1 METLFSIKE
10 RAARFRR
17 DVDTHAQEWLGCH
30 YAGDGAY
37 VFRVWAPHAEE
48 VSLVGDF
55 NSWDPA
61 ECPMER
67 LEDPGIWEGVRA
79 GIQEYDC
86 YKYAV
91 VSREGEEPV
100 LKSDPYAYH
109 FETRPAN
116 ASKVY
121 HLEGYEWGD
130 AAWKKNQA
138 SPYDAPMNIY
148 ELHLGSWRRYPD
160 GNVIPYDKLA
170 DELIPYIQEMGYTHI
185 ELLPLMEYPYD
196 GSWGYQVTGYFAP
209 TSRYGTPRDLMTFV
223 DRCHQAGIGVI
234 MDWVPAHFPKDQC
247 GLYRF
252 DGEPCYE
259 YADPRKGEH
268 YEWGTC
274 VFDYGRAEVRSFL
287 ISNAL
292 FWLEQYHIDGLRV
305 DAVASMLYLD
315 YNRRGGV
322 GAQPIRRQGKS
333 GGGGFP
339 SPPQRS
345 RVRRPSLCPDD
356 RGGIHGM
363 AAGFQAHLRRRA
375 WLQL

>member
-67 LEDPGIWEGVRA
+67 LEDSGIWEGVRA

-160 GNVIPYDKLA
+160 GNVITTKGVIEGKLA
-170 DELIPYIQEMGYTHI
+170 HEPKGTHGFGYDPIFYLPERGCTTG
-185 ELLPLMEYPYD
+185 ELLPEEKNKISHRGIALRKMVEK
-196 GSWGYQVTGYFAP
+196 
-209 TSRYGTPRDLMTFV
+209 LNE
-223 DRCHQAGIGVI
+223 QA
-234 MDWVPAHFPKDQC
+234 
-247 GLYRF
+247 
-252 DGEPCYE
+252 
-259 YADPRKGEH
+259 
-268 YEWGTC
+268 
-274 VFDYGRAEVRSFL
+274 
-287 ISNAL
+287 
-292 FWLEQYHIDGLRV
+292 
-305 DAVASMLYLD
+305 
-315 YNRRGGV
+315 
-322 GAQPIRRQGKS
+322 
-333 GGGGFP
+333 
-339 SPPQRS
+339 
-345 RVRRPSLCPDD
+345 
-356 RGGIHGM
+356 
-363 AAGFQAHLRRRA
+363 
-375 WLQL
+375 

>member
-37 VFRVWAPHAEE
+37 VFRVWAPHAEA

-55 NSWDPA
+55 NSWDPE

-67 LEDPGIWEGVRA
+67 LEDSDIWEGVRA

-130 AAWKKNQA
+130 AAWEKNQA

-185 ELLPLMEYPYD
+185 ELVAADGIPL
-196 GSWGYQVTGYFAP
+196 
-209 TSRYGTPRDLMTFV
+209 
-223 DRCHQAGIGVI
+223 
-234 MDWVPAHFPKDQC
+234 
-247 GLYRF
+247 
-252 DGEPCYE
+252 
-259 YADPRKGEH
+259 
-268 YEWGTC
+268 
-274 VFDYGRAEVRSFL
+274 
-287 ISNAL
+287 
-292 FWLEQYHIDGLRV
+292 
-305 DAVASMLYLD
+305 
-315 YNRRGGV
+315 
-322 GAQPIRRQGKS
+322 
-333 GGGGFP
+333 
-339 SPPQRS
+339 
-345 RVRRPSLCPDD
+345 
-356 RGGIHGM
+356 
-363 AAGFQAHLRRRA
+363 
-375 WLQL
+375 